1 MPPKPSPTHFLCV
14 PLVTPASRP
23 QLVHSLGSFLADV
36 SSPASFGVPEDAVRP
51 VGTLHLTLG
60 VFSLPRSESVERA
73 KELLR
78 SLKPRE
84 MLAAAQPPGMPAAAK
99 TETKTTTT
107 TTMPPLTVTLRGLE
121 SMQAPSKAAVLYAAP
136 VDPLGTL
143 QGFCEKL
150 RAAFQEA
157 ELMAEESRPLLLHA
171 TILNTVYVRGRRK
184 NARRGERL
192 TIDARGILDRYEDQ
206 VWMEDIAVEKIAICR
221 MGAKKIE
228 VDGIVVDEQYVVEEE
243 IPL

>member
-14 PLVTPASRP
+14 PLVTSASRP
-23 QLVHSLGSFLADV
+23 QLVQSLGSFLADV

-60 VFSLPRSESVERA
+60 VFSLPQSESLERA

-84 MLAAAQPPGMPAAAK
+84 MLAAAAK
-99 TETKTTTT
+99 TETAAP
-107 TTMPPLTVTLRGLE
+107 PPLSITLRGLL

-157 ELMAEESRPLLLHA
+157 ELMVEDNRPLLLHA
-171 TILNTVYVRGRRK
+171 TILNTVYVKGRRK
-184 NARRGERL
+184 NVRRGERL

-206 VWMEDIAVEKIAICR
+206 VWMEDIPVEKIAICR
-221 MGAKKIE
+221 MGAKKVE

>member
-1 MPPKPSPTHFLCV
+1 MPPRPSPTHFLCV

-23 QLVHSLGSFLADV
+23 QLVQSLGSFLADV

-60 VFSLPRSESVERA
+60 VFSLPQSESLERA

-84 MLAAAQPPGMPAAAK
+84 MLAAAAK
-99 TETKTTTT
+99 TERATTPP
-107 TTMPPLTVTLRGLE
+107 PPLTVTLRGLQ

-143 QGFCEKL
+143 QSFCEKL

-171 TILNTVYVRGRRK
+171 TILNTVYVKGTRK
-184 NARRGERL
+184 NAKRGERL

-206 VWMEDIAVEKIAICR
+206 VWMEDIAVGKIAICR

-228 VDGIVVDEQYVVEEE
+228 VDGIVVDERYVVEEE